1 MFCDQKKITGQSKR
15 VVNFDTVSD
24 TLKDA
29 FEKIS
34 DEFTEVEI
42 AFFGGSFTA
51 INKEYMIE
59 LLEAA
64 YPYVESK
71 QCAGIRISTRPDAI
85 DSNVLSIL
93 KRYGVTAIE
102 LGAQSMS
109 DRVLELNERGHDAK
123 AIRQASYLIK
133 ENGFSLGLQMMVGLY
148 GSDVDSEWY
157 TAEQFAK
164 LLPDTVRIYPTVV
177 LENTRLA
184 ELMRKS
190 LYMPMNFDDMV
201 EICAKLLVFFEDKGI
216 KVIRCGLHDSKSLRA
231 NMIGGVFHPAFREIC
246 ESKIFFDRCV
256 KLLTDESGD
265 GREVV
270 LRVNPKDLS
279 KALGHKKKNL
289 ISLNDMGYRV
299 RLVQD
304 ERVPKGQMR
313 IGSATDSRTTLAG
326 NIFFSAHDG

>member
-1 MFCDQKKITGQSKR
+1 MFCDQKKITGQSKKVLTAGD
-15 VVNFDTVSD
+15 VVL

-59 LLEAA
+59 LLEVA
-64 YPYVESK
+64 YPYVESRR
-71 QCAGIRISTRPDAI
+71 CSGIRISTRPDAI
-85 DSNVLSIL
+85 DTHVLSIL

-109 DRVLELNERGHDAK
+109 DRVLNLNERGHDAK
-123 AIRQASYLIK
+123 DIKQAAYLIK

-148 GSDVDSEWY
+148 GSDLESEWY
-157 TAEQFAK
+157 TAKQFTK
-164 LLPDTVRIYPTVV
+164 LIPDTVRIYPTVV
-177 LENTRLA
+177 LESTKLA
-184 ELMRKS
+184 ELMRES
-190 LYMPMNFDDMV
+190 LYTPMTFNDMV
-201 EICAKLLVFFEDKGI
+201 EICTGLLVFFEDEGI
-216 KVIRCGLHDSKSLRA
+216 KVIRCGLHDSESLRS

-256 KLLTDESGD
+256 KFLTNEKKRVKDIVLL
-265 GREVV
+265 
-270 LRVNPKDLS
+270 VNPKDLS

-289 ISLNDMGYRV
+289 ISLNEMGYHIRF
-299 RLVQD
+299 VQD
-304 ERVPKGQMR
+304 GRVPQGHMR
-313 IGSATDSRTTLAG
+313 M
-326 NIFFSAHDG
+326 

>member
-1 MFCDQKKITGQSKR
+1 MFCDQKRITGQDKR

-24 TLKDA
+24 TLRDA

-34 DEFTEVEI
+34 DEFDEVEI

-64 YPYVESK
+64 HPYVQSGR
-71 QCAGIRISTRPDAI
+71 CSGIRISTRPDAI
-85 DSNVLSIL
+85 DPNVLSIL

-109 DRVLELNERGHDAK
+109 DRVLELNERGHDAN
-123 AIRQASYLIK
+123 AVRHAAHIIK
-133 ENGFSLGLQMMVGLY
+133 ESGFDLGLQMMVGLY
-148 GSDVDSEWY
+148 GSDVEAEWH

-164 LLPDTVRIYPTVV
+164 LMPDTVRIYPTVV

-184 ELMRKS
+184 DLMRES
-190 LYMPMNFDDMV
+190 LYAPMTFDDMV
-201 EICAKLLVFFEDKGI
+201 DICADLLVFFEGKGI
-216 KVIRCGLHDSKSLRA
+216 KVIRCGLHDSESLRQ

-256 KLLTDESGD
+256 KILAEVDSGD
-265 GREVV
+265 QEIV

-279 KALGHKKKNL
+279 KALGQKKKNL
-289 ISLNDMGYRV
+289 IALNDMGYRV
-299 RLVQD
+299 RFVQD
-304 ERVPKGQMR
+304 ELVPKGQV
-313 IGSATDSRTTLAG
+313 LV
-326 NIFFSAHDG
+326 NK